1 MSASIEALAVSV
13 KGGITRRTA
22 GGRTT
27 LVLTEEQANEFYA
40 ALGPV
45 IEFFKNQHAAEQE

>member
-13 KGGITRRTA
+13 KGSITRRSN
-22 GGRTT
+22 GDRTT
-27 LVLTEEQANEFYA
+27 LVLTEDQAKELHQ

-45 IEFFKNQHAAEQE
+45 LQFFANQEK